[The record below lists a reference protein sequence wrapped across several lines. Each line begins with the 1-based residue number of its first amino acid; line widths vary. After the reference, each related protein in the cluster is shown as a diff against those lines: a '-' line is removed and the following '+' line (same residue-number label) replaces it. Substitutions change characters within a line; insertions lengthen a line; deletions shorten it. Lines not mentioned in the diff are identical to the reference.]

1 VPFAPGTAGTL
12 VGIPVVLIF
21 SPLTWS
27 LQLLSVLALTCL
39 ACAVSQEAERIFQ
52 KKDAQVIVI
61 DEIAG
66 FCWTMLFV
74 PPTIVHVAAG
84 FFLFRAF
91 DIVKPFPAGWVQGK
105 WPGGLGV
112 VGDDVVAGI
121 YADILL
127 QALIFLWGI

>member
-1 VPFAPGTAGTL
+1 MPFAPGTAGTL

-21 SPLTWS
+21 SPLTWP

-39 ACAVSQEAERIFQ
+39 ACVISQEAEKIFQ
-52 KKDAQVIVI
+52 KKDAQIIVI

-74 PPTIVHVAAG
+74 VSTVFHTAVD
-84 FFLFRAF
+84 LLSFRARGTSEL
-91 DIVKPFPAGWVQGK
+91 VRSGWVQRK

-112 VGDDVVAGI
+112 AGDDLVAGI
-121 YADILL
+121 YANVLL
-127 QALIFLWGI
+127 QMLIFLWGI

>member
-1 VPFAPGTAGTL
+1 MPFAPGTAGTL

-21 SPLTWS
+21 SPLTWP

-39 ACAVSQEAERIFQ
+39 ACVISQEAEKIFQ

-74 PPTIVHVAAG
+74 APTVVHTAVG
-84 FFLFRAF
+84 FVLFRVF
-91 DIVKPFPAGWVQGK
+91 DIAKPFPAGWVQRK

-112 VGDDVVAGI
+112 AGDDLVAGI
-121 YADILL
+121 YANVLL
-127 QALIFLWGI
+127 QMLIFLWGI